1 MKVYDAKVSFKIIP
15 HFTLILLNFIEFS
28 IECRCRRRQN
38 KRIRKK
44 SLFLLFL
51 WFSFFFSIQN
61 ETQCLYSKLYLN
73 QLKCIKAQGK
83 EKKQQ
88 KKSQKIYMEN
98 VLCEKEDDFSRG
110 FTLDEFSFVFLV
122 CKITQPK
129 KYKIE

>member
-28 IECRCRRRQN
+28 IECRCRCRQN

-44 SLFLLFL
+44 SLFLLF
-51 WFSFFFSIQN
+51 FMVFFFSIQN

-83 EKKQQ
+83 EKAT

-98 VLCEKEDDFSRG
+98 FLSESEDDFSRG
-110 FTLDEFSFVFLV
+110 FTLDEFSFFFFV